1 MTPPDPMPPIETRS
15 VAAAPIDV
23 VIDTNVALDWL
34 VFADPGVQAL
44 GAAIETGQLRWIA
57 TEAMR
62 AEWLDVRERLLHL
75 PALRRWVDAHGPAGA
90 AATRWMHLVPEPG
103 PLPQPERLHS
113 VDPDDQ
119 GYIDL
124 ALAQRVP
131 WLFSRDRALLRLAR
145 RAAAFGVQVI
155 APRDWPG
162 PTTLG
167 SPATTASSAIAR

>member
-1 MTPPDPMPPIETRS
+1 MN
-15 VAAAPIDV
+15 AATLELAPLVAPIDV

-34 VFADPGVQAL
+34 VFADPGALAL
-44 GAAIETGQLRWIA
+44 GAALTAGRLRWIA

-62 AEWLDVRERLLHL
+62 AEWLEVLDRLLHQPPL
-75 PALRRWVDAHGPAGA
+75 QRWAAAHGPAGA
-90 AATRWMHLVPEPG
+90 AAERWMHTVTTPG

-119 GYIDL
+119 GFIDL
-124 ALAQRVP
+124 ALARRVP

-145 RAAAFGVQVI
+145 HAAPFGVQVL

-162 PTTLG
+162 LDTAIRT
-167 SPATTASSAIAR
+167 TTAGPTAARSPQA